1 MRGKRYGFAKRAG
14 NRKKASIMT
23 TNYFPYIRVK
33 VIRANRLKHLFG
45 QLDDEPRPFELVV
58 HPPIA
63 GTRPVTIKAGSEE
76 DAEYFKGILDK
87 LSDEP
92 VDRLA
97 YEPDTVKP

>member
-1 MRGKRYGFAKRAG
+1 
-14 NRKKASIMT
+14 MT